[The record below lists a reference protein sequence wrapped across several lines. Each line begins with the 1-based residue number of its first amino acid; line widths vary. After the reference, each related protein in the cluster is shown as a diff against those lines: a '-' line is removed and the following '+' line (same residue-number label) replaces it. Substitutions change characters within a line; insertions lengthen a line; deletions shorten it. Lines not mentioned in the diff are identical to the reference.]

1 MNSILQ
7 DLRFALRQ
15 FLRAPGFAIT
25 IVFTLA
31 LGIGSAT
38 AVFSVIDATLLR
50 PLPFAKQDRLVFPDT
65 SARAGYTQPW
75 SWLSYGDARAQLKTF
90 QALAGYTDFF
100 KINLE
105 SPNGPVS
112 LQAIKGTDNFFDVF
126 GVKPILGRTFLPGE
140 DQPGKDNVAVL
151 SYKVWLT
158 DFGGQRDVLGKVV
171 RLDAVPYTIIGVMP
185 ASFRF
190 PLTARNE
197 IYTPIHAPQNWKEHR
212 GSHWMRTVGLLN
224 PGVTRQQAQ
233 ADFTRVLTDLGRQYP
248 DTDAGRTVT
257 IVPLQKEVVGHA
269 DGPLLTLLYAVL
281 ALLSIACVNVA
292 GLLLARGVKRER
304 EIALRAAIGAGR
316 SRLIRQMITESL
328 VLSTAG
334 LVAGVL
340 LSWALLSAMRVFL
353 VDAIARGQDVT
364 LNFKVLFAALAL
376 SGITSLAASLAPALR
391 LSGTDPNKALRA
403 GGSAGTGTGQHRVR
417 SAFVVTQVALSLVLL
432 VISGLLLRNLKDL
445 LNTNLGFDPGHIL
458 TTTIV
463 LSPGNY
469 ENRDPLATL
478 YQPLLDRVSH
488 LPGVQAAGL
497 INIVPIQSYGSNS
510 DVHIAGQ
517 PPYPPEQQMLA
528 EVRLVSPGYFDAMGI
543 RNTSG
548 RMLSPAIDTPDHKS
562 SSVVVNEAFRR
573 KFFPSG
579 GDPVGAHLDDSDK
592 AEEKTGIVGVVSNV
606 RQNLYEPPLAEMD
619 YLIDEIGPKDR
630 LGNLGKMSLIVRAAS
645 DPQQL
650 AVPIREALHQI
661 DSTIPFPTPET
672 MSDVVSE
679 TLVFERMQNL
689 LFGIFTGL
697 ALLLTLV
704 GLYGLTTHEV
714 ELRTRDIGIRM
725 ALGSTRGRVV
735 RQILARVAILMASG
749 VAVGWL
755 ITVAAEKGLASVI
768 EIHPAKDWMLLT
780 ALTLSLVVIGIAAAL
795 WPARRAASIDPIEA
809 LRTE

>member
-1 MNSILQ
+1 MNTTLQ

-15 FLRAPGFAIT
+15 FLRAPGFAFT

-50 PLPFAKQDRLVFPDT
+50 PLPFANQDRLVFPDT
-65 SARAGYTQPW
+65 KARAGYTQPW

-90 QALAGYTDFF
+90 QALAGYSDFF

-105 SPNGPVS
+105 SPSGPVS

-140 DQPGKDNVAVL
+140 DQPGKDDVAVL
-151 SYKVWLT
+151 SHTVWLQ
-158 DFGGQRDVLGKVV
+158 DFGGQRDVLGKIV
-171 RLDAVPYTIIGVMP
+171 RLDGVPYTVIGVMP
-185 ASFRF
+185 ESFRF
-190 PLTARNE
+190 PLSARNA
-197 IYTPIHAPQNWKEHR
+197 IYTPIHAPQNWREHR
-212 GSHWMRTVGLLN
+212 GSHWMRTVGLLK
-224 PGVTRQQAQ
+224 PGITREQAQ
-233 ADFTRVLTDLGRQYP
+233 ADFLRVLADLGRQYP
-248 DTDAGRTVT
+248 DTDLGRTVSV
-257 IVPLQKEVVGHA
+257 IPLQKQVVGQTN
-269 DGPLLTLLYAVL
+269 GPLLTLLFAVL

-316 SRLIRQMITESL
+316 ARLIRQMITESL

-353 VDAIARGQDVT
+353 VESVARGQDVS
-364 LNFKVLFAALAL
+364 LNFKVLLAAVLL
-376 SGITSLAASLAPALR
+376 SGFTSLAASLAPALR

-403 GGSAGTGTGQHRVR
+403 GGSAGTGPGQHRVR
-417 SAFVVTQVALSLVLL
+417 SAFVITQVAFSLVLL
-432 VISGLLLRNLKDL
+432 VVSGLLLRNLHDL
-445 LNTNLGFDPGHIL
+445 LNTNLGFDPAHIL
-458 TTTIV
+458 TTTIA

-469 ENRDPLATL
+469 ENRDPLVTL

-497 INIVPIQSYGSNS
+497 INMIPVESFGSNE
-510 DVHIAGQ
+510 DVHINGQ
-517 PPYPPEQQMLA
+517 PPYPPEQMMLA

-543 RNTSG
+543 RSTGG

-562 SSVVVNEAFRR
+562 SSIVVNEAFRR
-573 KFFPSG
+573 KFFPAG
-579 GDPVGAHLDDSDK
+579 GNLVGARLDDSDK
-592 AEEKTGIVGVVSNV
+592 PEEKSAIIGTVSNV

-619 YLIDEIGPKDR
+619 FLIDQITPKDR
-630 LGNLGKMSLIVRAAS
+630 LGNLGVMSLVIRAS
-645 DPQQL
+645 GDPQQL
-650 AVPIREALHQI
+650 AVPIREALHGI
-661 DSTIPFPTPET
+661 DPTIPFQTPQT
-672 MSDVVSE
+672 MASVVSE

-689 LFGIFTGL
+689 LFSIFTGL

-725 ALGSTRGRVV
+725 ALGSTRVQVV
-735 RQILARVAILMASG
+735 RQILTRVSLLLVAG
-749 VAVGWL
+749 VTVGWL
-755 ITVAAEKGLASVI
+755 ITLAAQKALSSVI
-768 EIHPAKDWMLLT
+768 EIHPAKDAWLLT
-780 ALTLSLVVIGIAAAL
+780 ALTASLVVIGIAAAL
-795 WPARRAASIDPIEA
+795 WPARRAASISPSEA